1 MKYKKIQRS
10 ILEVQ
15 QLTNKSSKMRKQKTM
30 EQNQYK
36 KLLRTKDMF
45 PDINAPL
52 SIYMNEKRHTYHLAV
67 P

>member
-15 QLTNKSSKMRKQKTM
+15 QLTNKSSKMRKQKIM
-30 EQNQYK
+30 EKKQYK

-45 PDINAPL
+45 PDINVPL
-52 SIYMNEKRHTYHLAV
+52 SIHMNEKRRTYHLAV

>member
-15 QLTNKSSKMRKQKTM
+15 QLTNKSSKMRKQKIM
-30 EQNQYK
+30 EKKQYK

-45 PDINAPL
+45 PDINVPL
-52 SIYMNEKRHTYHLAV
+52 SIHMNEKRCTYHLAV